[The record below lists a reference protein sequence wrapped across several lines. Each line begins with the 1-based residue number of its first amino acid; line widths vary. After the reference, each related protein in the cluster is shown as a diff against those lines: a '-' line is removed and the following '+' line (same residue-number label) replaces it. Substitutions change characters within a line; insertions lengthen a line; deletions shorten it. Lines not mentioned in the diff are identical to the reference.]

1 VQDRLVE
8 ITPAASQWVFTFE
21 IPERFTRSTMKGLSE
36 GQATSTARTEIV
48 NALHTRML
56 QYKEFPTSFEYKT
69 ACRRLVEKY
78 PYLVDKSESGYVSYL
93 TRILLIKF
101 STSNYITPFL
111 KMLNIWPNC
120 NYFVLN
126 I

>member
-1 VQDRLVE
+1 MQDRLPE

-36 GQATSTARTEIV
+36 GQATTTARTEIV

-56 QYKEFPTSFEYKT
+56 QCKEFPTPFEYRT

-78 PYLVDKSESGYVSYL
+78 PCLVDKSESGYVSYL
-93 TRILLIKF
+93 HNITRTSKHISSGI
-101 STSNYITPFL
+101 SNYLTPFTE
-111 KMLNIWPNC
+111 
-120 NYFVLN
+120 
-126 I
+126 